1 MTIELEESREPT
13 IFNSLLMCFFVG
25 IFLFIAL
32 LYRQSELSLL
42 AFLILLVMTATKLW
56 SGMSRYR
63 VAVKINVDRQ
73 RVFPDETFT
82 IETMVENAKLLPIR
96 IRIQW
101 WLGSAL
107 SRMDG
112 DEQAFRQE
120 AGLLWYQRVQLHS
133 VIVARRRGVY
143 QVGPHCIH
151 SGDLLGF
158 FENEKKPQ
166 ETTHIIVYPRLAFL
180 KSVNLPMRELFGMPG
195 ARSPVKDPVFVL
207 GTRDYQPASPSR
219 HIHWKASAR
228 HLKLQEKIFEP
239 SEQGKVL
246 LALEVGSFRE
256 NMATDEF
263 ESILE
268 VIASL
273 AVQLHGKGCA
283 VGLVTN
289 GVLTGGGPSN
299 LTATRAP
306 GQLPA
311 ILEIL
316 ARLQVTQKGAL
327 EPIMHR
333 ILGSGRGFSCA
344 YFSYDVGQPAA
355 EIRNDCRRRDIPIGF
370 FICRSQ
376 PLSSA
381 IWQERGAKVQTLDEI
396 RIQENRPV

>member
-32 LYRQSELSLL
+32 LHRQSELSLL
-42 AFLILLVMTATKLW
+42 AFLILLVMAATKLW
-56 SGMSRYR
+56 SSMSHYR
-63 VAVKINVDRQ
+63 VAVKINVDKQ
-73 RVFPDETFT
+73 RVFPDEIFT
-82 IETMVENAKLLPIR
+82 IETIVENAKLLPIR

-101 WLGSAL
+101 SLGRAL
-107 SRMDG
+107 GRVDG
-112 DEQAFRQE
+112 DEQTLRQE
-120 AGLLWYQRVQLHS
+120 TGILWYQRVQLHS
-133 VIVARRRGVY
+133 DIVARRRGVY

-158 FENEKKPQ
+158 FEKEKKPQ
-166 ETTHIIVYPRLAFL
+166 EAAHIIVYPRLTFL
-180 KSVNLPMRELFGMPG
+180 KPVSLPMRDLFGMPG
-195 ARSPVKDPVFVL
+195 AKSPVKDPIFIL
-207 GTRDYQPASPSR
+207 GTRDYQPSSPSR

-256 NMATDEF
+256 NMAKDEF
-263 ESILE
+263 ESTLE

-273 AVQLHGKGCA
+273 AVQLHSKGCA

-289 GVLTGGGPSN
+289 GVLTGGGSSN
-299 LTATRAP
+299 LAATRAS

-316 ARLQVTQKGAL
+316 ARLQIRQKGAL
-327 EPIMHR
+327 EPIMRR

-344 YFSYDVGQPAA
+344 YFSYNLDQAEA
-355 EIRNDCRRRDIPIGF
+355 EIRNDCRWLNIPIGF
-370 FICRSQ
+370 FICRSE
-376 PLSSA
+376 PVSNA
-381 IWQERGAKVQTLDEI
+381 IWQESRANVHTLDEV